1 MEKNLPYVSVGIID
15 DNYNNRVLPF
25 MGKMD
30 DGSLFKWFIVTIWRL
45 ASYAMLIGGLY
56 FIISNLFGDHSYCKS
71 TFVEEMT
78 VGAKVGA
85 SVGLLMGILI
95 SVLCAW
101 FLYSLTKK
109 RTDQLND
116 VEYHGLLHFLSHEL
130 IPRTITLFGEIFFVL
145 IFYVSVLQLVAALDG
160 HSAYAPLMDYLGMFQ
175 SIMIPGMDAIYSMIP
190 TKILGDYHH
199 MDITLRMAGFG
210 LFASFVVIIVYYA
223 MREIYM
229 YGLKLAMA
237 LIHFLPKLAIPIA
250 MRQVKD

>member
-1 MEKNLPYVSVGIID
+1 MEKNLPFVSVGIID

-56 FIISNLFGDHSYCKS
+56 FIIYNLFGDNSYCKS
-71 TFVEEMT
+71 TFIEGMT
-78 VGAKVGA
+78 GGAKVGA
-85 SVGLLMGILI
+85 SVGLVLGILI

-109 RTDQLND
+109 RTDQLKD
-116 VEYHGLLHFLSHEL
+116 VEYQGLLHFLSHEL
-130 IPRTITLFGEIFFVL
+130 IPRTITLFGELFFVL

-199 MDITLRMAGFG
+199 MDITLRIAGFG
-210 LFASFVVIIVYYA
+210 LFSSFVVLIVYYA

-237 LIHFLPKLAIPIA
+237 LIQFIPKLAIPIA